1 MKIKYLLSAVLYVLF
16 AICITSCEKSD
27 ISYYNEESAAVR
39 FPVHNTSFP
48 DNILG
53 YNELDETFY
62 ISYSFLDAG
71 TSDEGSII
79 YDIPVTLIGNV
90 SSNARNINYIIDS
103 KISTAPKESYEI
115 PPINIQ
121 AIFV

>member
-16 AICITSCEKSD
+16 AICITSCEQSD

-62 ISYSFLDAG
+62 ISYSFLDA
-71 TSDEGSII
+71 SVVMQE
-79 YDIPVTLIGNV
+79 TLITLLTQRFLRLQKKAMK
-90 SSNARNINYIIDS
+90 S
-103 KISTAPKESYEI
+103 
-115 PPINIQ
+115 
-121 AIFV
+121 

>member
-39 FPVHNTSFP
+39 FLSTNTSFP

-62 ISYSFLDAG
+62 ISYSFFLDAG

-103 KISTAPKESYEI
+103 KDFYGSKKL
-115 PPINIQ
+115 
-121 AIFV
+121 

>member
-62 ISYSFLDAG
+62 ISYSFF
-71 TSDEGSII
+71 
-79 YDIPVTLIGNV
+79 N
-90 SSNARNINYIIDS
+90 SSL
-103 KISTAPKESYEI
+103 KIR
-115 PPINIQ
+115 Q
-121 AIFV
+121 A